1 MAVRALDGA
10 VLMGDAAV
18 VARGLHAVVGAQR
31 VVVRGQVVARA
42 LLEVTERRRQ
52 AVAAVLAWG
61 AAQGPQGV
69 LQPLGQRDVALAT
82 QDDVRMFEA
91 RAGEAEVVQPMI
103 QTGRRH
109 RDAQAVHLGEVGQAH
124 ATRLVH
130 LAEDDVT
137 IFAMDGAPTAD
148 APFNG
153 AANAGRQLRMAPHQL
168 LEHRHWPH
176 ARCRLQQ
183 RHHFGVE
190 DLGQRI
196 RPASLAWRLLLRRQP
211 RVLLEAIGRGDA
223 EPGTGGRLRRPFGQ
237 SELHVEPHLVVVDVS
252 SGHGQALENEI
263 PAPYPIHRDYRRG
276 PNGGPLRR
284 ARGREGSG
292 LRPAPSRPRGSSHPD

>member
-1 MAVRALDGA
+1 MPKRSISVKSDKPMRPGSCTWRKTTSRSSPWTARQPRMRRSSVRRTL
-10 VLMGDAAV
+10 
-18 VARGLHAVVGAQR
+18 
-31 VVVRGQVVARA
+31 
-42 LLEVTERRRQ
+42 
-52 AVAAVLAWG
+52 
-61 AAQGPQGV
+61 
-69 LQPLGQRDVALAT
+69 
-82 QDDVRMFEA
+82 
-91 RAGEAEVVQPMI
+91 
-103 QTGRRH
+103 
-109 RDAQAVHLGEVGQAH
+109 
-124 ATRLVH
+124 
-130 LAEDDVT
+130 
-137 IFAMDGAPTAD
+137 
-148 APFNG
+148 
-153 AANAGRQLRMAPHQL
+153 GRQLRMAPHQL

-292 LRPAPSRPRGSSHPD
+292 LRPAPSRPRGPSHPD